1 MEPDDDQA
9 HMILRRALIVA
20 IVLLGALA
28 CAPNAQAGGPYDHS
42 GGVAISGYDPVA
54 YFTDGAAVAGNPD
67 IALRWQGAI
76 WYFASAENRLR
87 FEGNPLA
94 YAPQY
99 GGFCALDMARG
110 QAVRSDPRVW
120 MTANGRLY
128 LNATPQM
135 NAAWQSDLAANV
147 AAANA
152 NWPDAAR

>member
-1 MEPDDDQA
+1 MMP
-9 HMILRRALIVA
+9 RRALIVA
-20 IVLLGALA
+20 IVSLVALA
-28 CAPNAQAGGPYDHS
+28 CGPTARAGGPFDQS

-54 YFTDGAAVAGNPD
+54 YFTAGAAVAGSPD

-76 WYFASAENRLR
+76 WYFASVENRLR

-99 GGFCALDMARG
+99 GGYSALEMAQGR
-110 QAVRSDPRVW
+110 AVRSDPRVW

-128 LNATPQM
+128 LNASPSM
-135 NAAWQSDLAANV
+135 NATWQSDLAGNV

-152 NWPDAAR
+152 NWPHAVN